1 MVDPRRHDRPSR
13 LDAQQ
18 RALLAAI
25 VVSLLA
31 HHTILSVLPA
41 PRAEIERRRRPVEV
55 ALYPPAAPLPAA
67 AAAVVPAPAPAPR
80 TETAP
85 PETSP
90 PADETPAERAKRLR
104 RDLEELRPP
113 PLARPSP
120 PPVRPPPPEPRPEE
134 EEPVPPRPAP
144 DVRAVNLHF
153 VQLPPRTDEPETIPD
168 HARFFA
174 QRTQDVE
181 EETRAAVTTLQDD
194 QEAETARAA
203 ARPDEAPA
211 PQDGVRDGQPQVEER
226 RGLDEPDRQAAAVAP
241 RIPHPE
247 RRAGAAAGE
256 RSGPR
261 GTRPETTPQ
270 PEARPGGEHGTGA
283 PEPLVATAGVRA
295 PRHPDGTIAAEEGV
309 EARPGTPGDQPPVP
323 GGPPVEPAPATALA
337 AAGDGG
343 RPGAGGAGG
352 TGRADT
358 ASSPDDLRLDWT
370 TFEELFHEQLDRER
384 QAFLERRRERRR
396 MGGAMDRMDRV
407 TAQLENFNPDVRPG
421 NQTALDTLYHPFAL
435 YLTAFHRKLH
445 PQWGDGFLVSLLRFP
460 DNHPLNDMTL
470 WVKLEIVVNG
480 DGTIHKV
487 TVVRSSGNTVYDVA
501 AIDAVFQGEPYPPPP
516 PELRSGD
523 GRLYMRYAFY
533 RNHSQCG
540 VWNAEPYILPD
551 PPSLHEPGE
560 TPGREHPMPGDGAT
574 WLPGEP
580 PPLFAESGPMDF
592 IPMPSG
598 RGAEDPGSGSSAWRL
613 PTGSGWQMGYPR
625 TAFSGTLARGA

>member
-1 MVDPRRHDRPSR
+1 MGDPHRHDRPPR

-18 RALLAAI
+18 RTLLAAI

-41 PRAEIERRRRPVEV
+41 PRAEIERRPRPVEV
-55 ALYPPAAPLPAA
+55 ALYRPA
-67 AAAVVPAPAPAPR
+67 APAPAVAAPVVPPPVPPPLAA
-80 TETAP
+80 TAP
-85 PETSP
+85 PETPP
-90 PADETPAERAKRLR
+90 PADETPAERAERLR
-104 RDLEELRPP
+104 RDLDELRPP
-113 PLARPSP
+113 RLARPSP
-120 PPVRPPPPEPRPEE
+120 PPAPPQPPEPRPEPRPEE
-134 EEPVPPRPAP
+134 EEPIPPRPAP
-144 DVRAVNLHF
+144 DVQALNMHF
-153 VQLPPRTDEPETIPD
+153 VQLPPHTDEPETAPD

-181 EETRAAVTTLQDD
+181 EETRAALTTLQEEE
-194 QEAETARAA
+194 EAQTARAG

-211 PQDGVRDGQPQVEER
+211 AQDGVRDGQPQVEER
-226 RGLDEPDRQAAAVAP
+226 RGVDEPDRQAAAATP
-241 RIPHPE
+241 RPARPE

-256 RSGPR
+256 PGDPR
-261 GTRPETTPQ
+261 ESRPETTPR

-283 PEPLVATAGVRA
+283 PEPLVAAAGVRVSDY
-295 PRHPDGTIAAEEGV
+295 PDGTIAAEEHA
-309 EARPGTPGDQPPVP
+309 EARPGTPGDRPPVP
-323 GGPPVEPAPATALA
+323 GGPPVEPIPAAALA

-343 RPGAGGAGG
+343 RQGAGGSGG
-352 TGRADT
+352 TTGVDT
-358 ASSPDDLRLDWT
+358 AASPADPTLDWA

-384 QAFLERRRERRR
+384 RAFLERRRERRR
-396 MGGAMDRMDRV
+396 MGGAMDRMDRA

-435 YLTAFHRKLH
+435 YITAFHRKLH

-460 DNHPLNDMTL
+460 DDHPLNDMTL

-480 DGTIHKV
+480 DGTIHKI

-516 PELRSGD
+516 PELQSGD
-523 GRLYMRYAFY
+523 GRLYLRYAFY

-560 TPGREHPMPGDGAT
+560 PPNSEHPTPGDGAT
-574 WLPGEP
+574 WLPGAP
-580 PPLFAESGPMDF
+580 AQAGLY
-592 IPMPSG
+592 
-598 RGAEDPGSGSSAWRL
+598 R
-613 PTGSGWQMGYPR
+613 R
-625 TAFSGTLARGA
+625 TKCRFS